1 MLMKQNILQKLI
13 HLKTMNNILL
23 ISEKTIKE
31 NSLVS
36 NNVDSKYI
44 QNSIRT
50 AQDISLQPII
60 GSKLFKRLCEGVEN
74 NNLTELET
82 ELIRTY
88 IQPILINSVM
98 SDLVLQLTFKFRNLG
113 AVQTTDTNVIV
124 PSLKDLQYI
133 REDYNNKA
141 AFYMNRLSDYLK
153 ANCTK
158 FSQYPGCGC
167 NELKANPIAYKN
179 NLTL

>member
-1 MLMKQNILQKLI
+1 
-13 HLKTMNNILL
+13 MNNVLL

-36 NNVDSKYI
+36 NNVDGKYI
-44 QNSIRT
+44 QNAIKT

-60 GSKLFKRLCEGVEN
+60 GSKMFRKLAQMISEDA
-74 NNLTELET
+74 LTDEYRIL
-82 ELIRTY
+82 LVDY
-88 IQPILINSVM
+88 IQPILVNSVM
-98 SDLVLQLTFKFRNLG
+98 SDLVLQLTYKFRNMG
-113 AVQTTDTNVIV
+113 AVQTTDTNLII

-133 REDYNNKA
+133 REDYNLKA
-141 AFYMNRLSDYLK
+141 QFYMNRLSDYLE

-158 FSQYPGCGC
+158 FKDYPGRGCG
-167 NELKANPIAYKN
+167 ELKAKRTAYKT

>member
-1 MLMKQNILQKLI
+1 MLMKQKILQKLI

-113 AVQTTDTNVIV
+113 AVQTTDTNIIV

-167 NELKANPIAYKN
+167 NELKANTIAYKN

>member
-1 MLMKQNILQKLI
+1 MLKKQKKLQKLMN
-13 HLKTMNNILL
+13 LTTMNNILL

-44 QNSIRT
+44 QNAIRT
-50 AQDISLQPII
+50 SQDISLQPII
-60 GSKLFKRLCEGVEN
+60 GQALFERLCEGIKE

-82 ELIRTY
+82 DLISTY
-88 IQPILINSVM
+88 IQPILLNAVM
-98 SDLVLQLTFKFRNLG
+98 SDLVLQLTYKFRNMG
-113 AVQTTDTNVIV
+113 TVQTSDTNVMV

-133 REDYNNKA
+133 REDYNMKA
-141 AFYMNRLSDYLK
+141 QFYMGRLSDYLQ

-158 FSQYPGCGC
+158 FKQYPGCECGK
-167 NELKANPIAYKN
+167 LKANPTAYKN

>member
-1 MLMKQNILQKLI
+1 
-13 HLKTMNNILL
+13 MNNILL

-36 NNVDSKYI
+36 NNVDGKYI
-44 QNSIRT
+44 QNAIRT

-60 GSKLFKRLCEGVEN
+60 GSKLFKRLCDGVAN
-74 NNLTELET
+74 DDLSELET
-82 ELIRTY
+82 DLVREY
-88 IQPILINSVM
+88 IQPILLNAVM
-98 SDLVLQLTFKFRNLG
+98 SDLVLQLTYKFRNIG

-124 PSLKDLQYI
+124 PTLRDLQYI

-158 FSQYPGCGC
+158 FKQYPGCGC
-167 NELKANPIAYKN
+167 GELKANPVAYKN

>member
-1 MLMKQNILQKLI
+1 
-13 HLKTMNNILL
+13 MNNVLL

-44 QNSIRT
+44 QNAIRT

-60 GSKLFKRLCEGVEN
+60 GQKLFERLCNGISEQ
-74 NNLTELET
+74 NLTELET
-82 ELIRTY
+82 DLISTY
-88 IQPILINSVM
+88 IHPVLLNAVL
-98 SDLVLQLTFKFRNLG
+98 SDLVLQLTYKFRNLG
-113 AVQTTDTNVIV
+113 TVQTTDTNIV
-124 PSLKDLQYI
+124 LPSLHELEYI
-133 REDYNNKA
+133 RNDYMMKA
-141 AFYMNRLSDYLK
+141 EFYMGRLSDYLE

-158 FSQYPGCGC
+158 FKDFPGCECGK
-167 NELKANPIAYKN
+167 LKAKRTAYKN

>member
-1 MLMKQNILQKLI
+1 MLKKQKILQKLI

-36 NNVDSKYI
+36 NNVDGKYI
-44 QNSIRT
+44 QNAIRT

-74 NNLTELET
+74 DNLTDLEN
-82 ELIRTY
+82 ELINTY
-88 IQPILINSVM
+88 IQPILLNSVM
-98 SDLVLQLTFKFRNLG
+98 SDLILQLTFKFRNLG
-113 AVQTTDTNVIV
+113 AVQTTDTNVMI
-124 PSLKDLQYI
+124 PSLRDLQYI
-133 REDYNNKA
+133 REDYNMKA
-141 AFYMNRLSDYLK
+141 LFYMNRLSDYLK

-158 FSQYPGCGC
+158 FKEYPGCGC
-167 NELKANPIAYKN
+167 GELAANHVAYKN
-179 NLTL
+179 NITL

>member
-1 MLMKQNILQKLI
+1 
-13 HLKTMNNILL
+13 MNNILL

-36 NNVDSKYI
+36 NNVDGKYI
-44 QNSIRT
+44 QNAIRT

-60 GSKLFKRLCEGVEN
+60 GQKLFERLCEGISN
-74 NNLTELET
+74 DNLNELET
-82 ELIRTY
+82 ELIKTY
-88 IQPILINSVM
+88 IQPVLLNAVM
-98 SDLVLQLTFKFRNLG
+98 SDLVLQLSYKFRNMG
-113 AVQTTDTNVIV
+113 TVQTTDTNLIL

-158 FSQYPGCGC
+158 FAQYTGCGC
-167 NELKANPIAYKN
+167 SQLKANPIAYKN

>member
-1 MLMKQNILQKLI
+1 MLKKQKILQKLT
-13 HLKTMNNILL
+13 HLKLMNNILL

-60 GSKLFKRLCEGVEN
+60 GSKLFKRLCEGVAN
-74 NNLTELET
+74 NDLTELET
-82 ELIRTY
+82 ELVRTY
-88 IQPILINSVM
+88 IQPILINAVM
-98 SDLVLQLTFKFRNLG
+98 SDLILQLTFKFRNLG

-158 FSQYPGCGC
+158 FAQYPGCNCG
-167 NELKANPIAYKN
+167 ELKANPVAYKN

>member
-1 MLMKQNILQKLI
+1 MTL
-13 HLKTMNNILL
+13 MNNVLF

-36 NNVDSKYI
+36 NNVDGKYI
-44 QNSIRT
+44 QNAIKT

-60 GSKLFKRLCEGVEN
+60 GSKMFRKLTQMIQDN
-74 NNLTELET
+74 ALTELYSNLLT
-82 ELIRTY
+82 EY
-88 IQPILINSVM
+88 IQPILVNSVM
-98 SDLVLQLTFKFRNLG
+98 SDLVLQLTYKFRNMG
-113 AVQTTDTNVIV
+113 SVQTTDTNLVL

-133 REDYNNKA
+133 REDYNLKA
-141 AFYMNRLSDYLK
+141 QFYMNRLSDYLE

-158 FSQYPGCGC
+158 FKEYPGCGC
-167 NELKANPIAYKN
+167 GELKAKRTAYRT